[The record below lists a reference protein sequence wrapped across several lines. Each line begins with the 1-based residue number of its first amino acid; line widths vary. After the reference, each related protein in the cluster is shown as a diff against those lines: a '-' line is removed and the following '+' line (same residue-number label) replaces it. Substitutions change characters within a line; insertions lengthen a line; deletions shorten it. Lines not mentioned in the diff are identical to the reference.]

1 MCPRWLII
9 ADWLLPLGKRERLQG
24 ELAVSRSVGDAQ
36 YRPFGLTAEPEF
48 AAWHEAGPA
57 DDWLILVSDG
67 VLETLSEEEICDIAA
82 ATASG

>member
-1 MCPRWLII
+1 MNR
-9 ADWLLPLGKRERLQG
+9 LGKRERLQG

-48 AAWHEAGPA
+48 ATWHEAGPT

-67 VLETLSEEEICDIAA
+67 VLESLSEEEICDIAA
-82 ATASG
+82 ATASGQSP